1 MWHPNIICDGSKVML
16 LDFDFSG
23 KEGVIFY
30 PEGPLNIDLTAG
42 PDNTDLKITKG
53 DDHRVLARTLKYVQM
68 K

>member
-1 MWHPNIICDGSKVML
+1 ML

-53 DDHRVLARTLKYVQM
+53 DNHRVLARTLKYVQM